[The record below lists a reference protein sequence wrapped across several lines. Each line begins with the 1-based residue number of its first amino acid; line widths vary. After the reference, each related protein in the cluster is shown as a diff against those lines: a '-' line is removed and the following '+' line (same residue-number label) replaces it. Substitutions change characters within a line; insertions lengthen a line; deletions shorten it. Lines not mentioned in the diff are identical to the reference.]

1 MAIACHPSVKPTAH
15 WLCYEDKCIVTRYTL
30 LLMNICLELAT
41 KIILLPTEQQLC
53 RKKKSCM
60 AIHTFWRVRASIS
73 SGSTYSWPS
82 SYSDDWLILLFL
94 RGFGSL
100 GGPFFPL
107 RKRLLILAFFCS
119 SLLILL
125 YARFSWVKST
135 VKSPMLSVQVTFLL
149 SNARS

>member
-1 MAIACHPSVKPTAH
+1 MAMACHPSVKPTAH
-15 WLCYEDKCIVTRYTL
+15 WLCYEDKCIVTRYTP

-41 KIILLPTEQQLC
+41 KIILLPTEQQVC